1 MKSVRALPRTFVPGV
16 TGDQPIVLPV
26 EEHSKFTKVLR
37 LTDGD
42 EIGILPNDGTL
53 IRTRLHGKTAVP
65 IEQIPLNTEHP
76 KRLTLIQALPK
87 GDKPE
92 SIVQAGTELGVAS
105 FVFFP
110 SDRSIVRWEADKREQ
125 KLRRLSIVAR
135 EAAEQSFRSR
145 IPSVTYLSSLS
156 AVFQS
161 YPAAL
166 ALSESEA
173 EQKMLDRESPELA
186 LIVGPEGGWSPA
198 ELQLIGDRGIT
209 LGPRVLRTEHAGPA
223 AAAVYLLT

>member
-1 MKSVRALPRTFVPGV
+1 MEAPILLPP
-16 TGDQPIVLPV
+16 
-26 EEHSKFTKVLR
+26 EELVKFTKVLR
-37 LTDGD
+37 LADSD
-42 EIGILPNDGTL
+42 EVGILPNDGSL
-53 IRTRLHGKTAVP
+53 IRAQLSGKHALPLEQVVLATETA
-65 IEQIPLNTEHP
+65 

-92 SIVQAGTELGVAS
+92 SIVQMGTELGVSS
-105 FVFFP
+105 FIFFP

-135 EAAEQSFRSR
+135 EAAEQSYRGRVPLVSFMPGLEA
-145 IPSVTYLSSLS
+145 IFAAFPD
-156 AVFQS
+156 
-161 YPAAL
+161 AL
-166 ALSESEA
+166 ALSESEN
-173 EQKMLDRESPELA
+173 ELKRLDGELMELA

-198 ELQLIGDRGIT
+198 ELQLIGERAIT